1 MRLLTRGAMLVAAG
15 LLGCGR
21 KDGAPIG
28 PVPDKSPPTPAPS
41 PAPTATKLPDLVV
54 SDVTCTYGGTAP
66 AFFVWAEVTARGELA
81 GLRASTFDV
90 TDKGGAW
97 VSGALST
104 IELRRRKGKN
114 GAGDVEPLKAPLH
127 DGEAVHLEVSGA
139 LHLGPFG
146 STATY
151 PTDDRPFRVE
161 LAAGAQRWLLT
172 GTCKV
177 GPAG

>member
-1 MRLLTRGAMLVAAG
+1 MRRSLPFLFLVAAAA
-15 LLGCGR
+15 CGR

-28 PVPDKSPPTPAPS
+28 PVPDKSASAPAPPPPES
-41 PAPTATKLPDLVV
+41 DLVLG
-54 SDVTCTYGGTAP
+54 DVTCTYGGTAP
-66 AFFVWAEVTARGELA
+66 AFFVWVEATTKTGIA
-81 GLRASTFDV
+81 GLRANSFDI
-90 TDKGGAW
+90 TNKGGAW
-97 VSGALST
+97 VSGVLTT

-114 GAGDVEPLKAPLH
+114 GAGDVEPLKGPLVA
-127 DGEAVHLEVSGA
+127 GEAVHLEVFGP

-161 LAAGAQRWLLT
+161 LAAGAQRWLVT